1 MRGARGRRPGD
12 AADVAAGH
20 CHAAAESY

>member
-1 MRGARGRRPGD
+1 MSP

-20 CHAAAESY
+20 TEQ